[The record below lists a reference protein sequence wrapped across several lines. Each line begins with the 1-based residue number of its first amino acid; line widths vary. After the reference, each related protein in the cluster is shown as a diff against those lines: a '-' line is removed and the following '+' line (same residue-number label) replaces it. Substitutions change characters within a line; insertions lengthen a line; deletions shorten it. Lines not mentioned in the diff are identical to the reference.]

1 MKAVNLDNKNEF
13 YASDS
18 LLEDAKS
25 KNSECYINVAY
36 TDYGGSFFDKIL
48 IEYFET
54 NFSENI
60 VSELTSWGGKNAFI
74 FGDLA
79 VELITET
86 NNYLLGFRDL
96 EDFHSQKEIDE
107 YENAANE
114 FIKYN
119 SEYSEYKDAILD
131 YFYECAHI
139 ETFGVDYCESDL
151 KEYLDKIIND

>member
-1 MKAVNLDNKNEF
+1 MKTVNLDNRDEF
-13 YASDS
+13 YGSDS

-25 KNSECYINVAY
+25 KNSECYVNVAF
-36 TDYGGSFFDKIL
+36 TDYGGSFFDKVL
-48 IEYFET
+48 IEYFEN
-54 NFSENI
+54 NFSKNI

-79 VELITET
+79 IELITET

-96 EDFHSQKEIDE
+96 EDFYSQKEIDE

-119 SEYSEYKDAILD
+119 SKYLEYKDAIID
-131 YFYECAHI
+131 YFYECARM